1 MNGQFS
7 DNLILPRVIGLHRLS
22 SSVNFDNLY
31 LPDAIACPTVT
42 PAALYLLESVD
53 AALLSSEAASWPIN
67 VLYSGFRIDGKMKKE
82 VYHFTV

>member
-1 MNGQFS
+1 
-7 DNLILPRVIGLHRLS
+7 
-22 SSVNFDNLY
+22 
-31 LPDAIACPTVT
+31 
-42 PAALYLLESVD
+42 LLESVD